1 MIATPLH
8 KDKLC
13 GALGN
18 TYKDVL
24 YHFLRHLLF
33 LSLEDK
39 AQDLSPSW
47 LPVQVMGSTPV
58 SLLPVFQN

>member
-1 MIATPLH
+1 MTATPLH

-13 GALGN
+13 GAFGN
-18 TYKDVL
+18 TYKDVP
-24 YHFLRHLLF
+24 YHFLRDLF

-39 AQDLSPSW
+39 AQGLSPSW